1 MVCLAPLFLYLF
13 MKIED
18 VTRFKKKA
26 LYWANQ
32 QSSII
37 CYLDN
42 NEHTHN
48 PYSNYE
54 CLLAVG
60 SVATLERDTAD
71 SYWDSLSAFAAMYA
85 NEWLF
90 GYFGYDLKNELENLT
105 STNAD
110 RLDFAP
116 LSFFVPQHLIRI
128 DLQGQLQIDSKT
140 STPQAIL
147 QAIEQT
153 SIPTPPLLP
162 PITIQPTIS
171 KVEYLDTLHK
181 IKQHIID
188 GDLYEMNFCQEFSA
202 TADLEP
208 LPLFDHL
215 NQFSKAP
222 FAAYWQMNEQHILC
236 ASPERFVCKQD
247 QKIISQPIKGT
258 RPRGADASTDQ
269 ALKKDLATSIKDQAE
284 NVMIVDL
291 VRNDLTKSCQT
302 GTIKVE
308 ELFGIYGFE
317 SVFQMIST
325 IVGTVQSNLSWV
337 EVIKN
342 AFPMGSMT
350 GAPKVMSMQLIE
362 QYEQSKR
369 GVYSGAIGYI
379 TPEQDFDFNVV
390 IRSIL
395 YQQATQQ
402 LSFQVGGAIVYDS
415 DPIEEYEE
423 CLLKA
428 KGMFAVLQGL

>member
-1 MVCLAPLFLYLF
+1 

-18 VTRFKKKA
+18 LTRFKQKA
-26 LYWANQ
+26 LHWANQ

-42 NEHTHN
+42 NEHAHN

-60 SVATLERDTAD
+60 SVATLEWNGVN
-71 SYWDSLSAFAAMYA
+71 SCWDSLSDFATKHA

-90 GYFGYDLKNELENLT
+90 GYLGYDLKNELENLT

-153 SIPTPPLLP
+153 VIVPPPTLP
-162 PITIQPTIS
+162 SITIQPTIS

-202 TADLEP
+202 TADLET

-258 RPRGADASTDQ
+258 RPRGIDAAADQ

-325 IVGTVQSNLSWV
+325 IVGTVQPNLSWV

-379 TPEQDFDFNVV
+379 TPEQNFDFNVV

-395 YQQATQQ
+395 YQQKSQQ

-428 KGMFAVLQGL
+428 KGMFAVLKGL